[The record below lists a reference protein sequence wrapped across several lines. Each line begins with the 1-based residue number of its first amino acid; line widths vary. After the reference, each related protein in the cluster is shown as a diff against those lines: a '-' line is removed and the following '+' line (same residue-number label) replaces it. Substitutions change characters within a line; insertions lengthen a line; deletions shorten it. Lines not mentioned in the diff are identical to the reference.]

1 MDLVK
6 YKDIIIDLK
15 EKFKTHQ
22 IKASIKV
29 NSELLEF
36 YWYMGKKIVEIQ
48 KDYKWGSKF
57 LENLSKDLSKEFP
70 DVKGFSYRNIRAIK
84 QWYLFW
90 QQLVAKMENSKWQ
103 QVVSQLFQIPW
114 GHNLVIIQKCKNLD
128 EAIFYVQNTIKHG
141 ISRSVLI
148 HQIESGFED
157 RF

>member
-36 YWYMGKKIVEIQ
+36 YWYMGKKIVKIQ

-90 QQLVAKMENSKWQ
+90 QQVVAKMENSKQ
-103 QVVSQLFQIPW
+103 QLVSQLFQIPW
-114 GHNLVIIQKCKNLD
+114 GHNLVIIQKCKN
-128 EAIFYVQNTIKHG
+128 F
-141 ISRSVLI
+141 R
-148 HQIESGFED
+148 
-157 RF
+157 

>member
-48 KDYKWGSKF
+48 KDYKWGSK
-57 LENLSKDLSKEFP
+57 DLSKEFP
-70 DVKGFSYRNIRAIK
+70 DVKGFSKRNLELIRK
-84 QWYLFW
+84 WVKFW
-90 QQLVAKMENSKWQ
+90 NNEIEKQLV
-103 QVVSQLFQIPW
+103 SQIYQIPW
-114 GHNLVIIQKCKNLD
+114 GHNIAIIQKCKNLD
-128 EAIFYVQNTIKHG
+128 EAEYFKRVSN
-141 ISRSVLI
+141 
-148 HQIESGFED
+148 EN
-157 RF
+157 